1 MEVKELKRKSLKEL
15 VKLLSTLREKLR
27 DMRFKISADQLKNV
41 REIRNLKKDIARILT
56 MIRAKR
62 EKEPVKEADIKEE
75 KNNTIPK

>member
-75 KNNTIPK
+75 KNNTI